1 MNKLHGLA
9 TLGLALAVGAGCARK
24 SASSESA
31 PQAGAAEVA
40 GASTSKKDSAT
51 KDGAMKAGAPLAL
64 GRSLVVTIDLA
75 ITVENVDAARSRIRN
90 EVERAG
96 GYVADASTDGSGD
109 GRKAHLTLRVP
120 ASSTSSVRTALDA
133 VGIVDSDVEKVQDVT
148 EERVDV
154 EARLQNARVQEK
166 RVIEIM
172 SQKTGSIAEVLS
184 AETELARIRETIE
197 RMDVQK
203 RAMDSRVDLATLHV
217 ALETRNVAVMPAP
230 PPKEVWETPGA
241 SISSS
246 ARGGLHAVYVGGVY
260 ALMVL
265 AATAPLLLPL
275 AALIFA
281 VSIVLRNR
289 NRKRL
294 PKLPA

>member
-1 MNKLHGLA
+1 
-9 TLGLALAVGAGCARK
+9 
-24 SASSESA
+24 
-31 PQAGAAEVA
+31 
-40 GASTSKKDSAT
+40 
-51 KDGAMKAGAPLAL
+51 MKAGAPLAL

-217 ALETRNVAVMPAP
+217 ALETRNSKRGRHAGTTA
-230 PPKEVWETPGA
+230 KGGLGNPGRQHLVFRA
-241 SISSS
+241 GRAACGVRRRCVRPDG
-246 ARGGLHAVYVGGVY
+246 ARGDRAVALATRRPDLRRLDRAPESQSKAAPEAAGLTLRGRGC
-260 ALMVL
+260 
-265 AATAPLLLPL
+265 AA
-275 AALIFA
+275 
-281 VSIVLRNR
+281 
-289 NRKRL
+289 
-294 PKLPA
+294 